1 MVSTISKSITV
12 TPLYLPYSFT
22 VSSSIWV
29 SEKLFKNRLRC
40 SLHPPTKPKVCCFRQ
55 ISAMRREYFLHQ
67 VQIAGDFDV
76 LIYTA
81 FRFYFHTL
89 RHNDTIN
96 IACIFIYKSVVFAS
110 CVNVGYQH
118 LVIITGGNIS
128 RQMMAC
134 VLFIEVYV
142 CNLSLVSTK
151 FYAVY
156 NIHIILPPSFPR
168 RFHLFLFTLTPRSWS
183 CMFVISF
190 FSLNHF

>member
-1 MVSTISKSITV
+1 
-12 TPLYLPYSFT
+12 
-22 VSSSIWV
+22 
-29 SEKLFKNRLRC
+29 
-40 SLHPPTKPKVCCFRQ
+40 
-55 ISAMRREYFLHQ
+55 MRREYFLHQ

-89 RHNDTIN
+89 RHNRHDKHCLHIH
-96 IACIFIYKSVVFAS
+96 IQIRRIRLS